1 MHLDNRDSVRCWLV
15 RCRCCCCFCIVHNY
29 IHWIFIF
36 LCVRMY
42 GFVLFST
49 LLSICLSV
57 CPPASLSG
65 FISLMVIYLSFSLRG
80 VNDKPVDKSKAC
92 HHRNTA
98 QLLIFWLAERSKL
111 VAPKQMIIGLIWW
124 TGDKTC
130 VNIFCLWIK
139 KKERLSEK

>member
-1 MHLDNRDSVRCWLV
+1 
-15 RCRCCCCFCIVHNY
+15 
-29 IHWIFIF
+29 
-36 LCVRMY
+36 MY

-80 VNDKPVDKSKAC
+80 VNDKPVEKSKAC
-92 HHRNTA
+92 HHRNIA

-139 KKERLSEK
+139 KRKGYRKNNKKNSLIKQTKTRANIGSIHFRRASEKNNQP